1 MKQAIRQV
9 EFFCDRPCTKTTGV
23 PHLGR
28 WRRRFHK
35 VDIDIHHRY
44 YKVETDT
51 PKKAFAPTNQE
62 GEE

>member
-23 PHLGR
+23 PHKGR
-28 WRRRFHK
+28 EKRRDHIWN
-35 VDIDIHHRY
+35 VEMHHY
-44 YKVETDT
+44 YFRSEIDT